1 LTKLQSEFG
10 LSDEVVAEIANQ
22 VKRRES

>member
-10 LSDEVVAEIANQ
+10 LSDEMVAEIANQ